1 MYCGRRGALCTLVIT
16 SRAREWD
23 KNLVDCIFNETA
35 NVERQLT
42 QARNKSS
49 VAVMVIIQ
57 TIILAI
63 VLNGI
68 PKFTEQR
75 KLAQNPLMPKDTRI
89 ARVEVQHQP
98 AVSM

>member
-1 MYCGRRGALCTLVIT
+1 MWSRRCTLVIT
-16 SRAREWD
+16 SQAREWD
-23 KNLVDCIFNETA
+23 KNLVDCIVDETA

-49 VAVMVIIQ
+49 VALMVIIQ
-57 TIILAI
+57 MIFLAI
-63 VLNGI
+63 LLNGI
-68 PKFTEQR
+68 PEFTEQR
-75 KLAQNPLMPKDTRI
+75 KVAQNPLMPKDTCI